1 MKYLLVFL
9 FLISQSL
16 AYEFYAKLEPI
27 HSYTVKSSVNGKVVF
42 SNTDIEG
49 KKADNSKII
58 EIDSSVDKIDLKQTQ
73 NKLNAINK
81 ILKLEDK
88 NYNRLL
94 KVSSKSGF
102 EKDSQKIKVI
112 NLETSKADLLIRIAN
127 LKDSI
132 KNKKL
137 VEEDY
142 YIYNIAVK
150 KGDYVNPG
158 TLLYEAKDLSKG
170 KLEIFIPIS
179 DVDLIKSKKIYMD
192 GKETNLKLNKVYD
205 VADSKHI
212 SSYKAELII
221 ENPKTFSRLVK
232 IEFK

>member
-1 MKYLLVFL
+1 MRYLLVVL
-9 FLISQSL
+9 FFMSSSF

-27 HSYTVKSSVNGKVVF
+27 ESFQVKSSVNGKVIY
-42 SNTDIEG
+42 SNEKIEG
-49 KKADNSKII
+49 FKAKNTKII
-58 EIDSSVDKIDLKQTQ
+58 EIDSYVDRIDLAQSN
-73 NKLNAINK
+73 NKLKAIDNMMK
-81 ILKLEDK
+81 IENK

-102 EKDSQKIKVI
+102 EKDNQKLKVI
-112 NLETSKADLLIRIAN
+112 NFETTKSDILVKIAN

-137 VEEDY
+137 IEKSN
-142 YIYNIAVK
+142 YIYNISVK

-158 TLLYEAKDLSKG
+158 TLLYESKDLSKG
-170 KLEIFIPIS
+170 KLEIFVPIA
-179 DVDLIKSKKIYMD
+179 DVDKIKDKTIYLDDKKTD
-192 GKETNLKLNKVYD
+192 LKINKIYD

-212 SSYKAELII
+212 SSYKTEIVI
-221 ENPKTFSRLVK
+221 DNPKTFSRLVK